1 MATRSARRAGARKP
15 ARRKAA
21 TKPRKK
27 ATVTRRVAA
36 KRPAKKAAPRRR
48 AAVAK
53 RPARRAAAPV
63 TPRAERPAPAPE
75 PTGDVGL
82 LRHHMD
88 YSSNHLDEVRR
99 FYTEVLGL
107 RTFEFDASMNYLYVI
122 TGPSSSLGFMPPSD
136 GPPEEWRPPR
146 EPSIYLFVED
156 VDRAHALL
164 VGRDVEF
171 LDAPADMPW
180 GHRVARLRDPEGRVL
195 CIASPVKTKD

>member
-1 MATRSARRAGARKP
+1 
-15 ARRKAA
+15 
-21 TKPRKK
+21 
-27 ATVTRRVAA
+27 
-36 KRPAKKAAPRRR
+36 
-48 AAVAK
+48 
-53 RPARRAAAPV
+53 
-63 TPRAERPAPAPE
+63 
-75 PTGDVGL
+75 
-82 LRHHMD
+82 MD

-122 TGPSSSLGFMPPSD
+122 TGPSSSLGFMPPTD

-164 VGRDVEF
+164 VERDVVF
-171 LDAPADMPW
+171 LEAPADMPW

-195 CIASPVKTKD
+195 CLASPVKTKE